1 MLLSYRWVFEISV
14 SRSRS
19 ESGPGSDSNKT
30 VVLCKGAQVEPP
42 DTKLCF
48 CGLFKKKKKKSARHF
63 LSLWPPLHLRP
74 SLLLLFLHS
83 IFCMQGHSTPH
94 DALRQGREVSRAEQS
109 RADPPIRRENRVEEA
124 GTELVDGWVNSSVSV
139 ILATP
144 GGGTSSVC
152 TRTLSPHTADTC
164 SSSVWREE
172 DRGDK
177 VVFRSQKEQTRVNV
191 GTTWNLKL
199 TLIFQIDFLPSIH
212 VTTWQ
217 TQT

>member
-63 LSLWPPLHLRP
+63 PSLWPPLHLRP

-144 GGGTSSVC
+144 SPGGG
-152 TRTLSPHTADTC
+152 
-164 SSSVWREE
+164 
-172 DRGDK
+172 RGRQ
-177 VVFRSQKEQTRVNV
+177 VSAQGRYP
-191 GTTWNLKL
+191 L
-199 TLIFQIDFLPSIH
+199 TLLTLVHPLCGEKRTEETRSCLGVKKSRH
-212 VTTWQ
+212 ELT
-217 TQT
+217 